1 MKVKVLGCSGG
12 IGGNLRTTGF
22 LVDHDILIDAGT
34 GVSDLPIEQL
44 LQIDHIFI
52 THSHLDH
59 IASIPLLI
67 DTVFGLRHT
76 PITLY
81 ATAETQK
88 ILKDHIFNWKIW
100 PDFNVIPNA
109 ENPLMVWQEISV
121 GETIVLHDRKF
132 TPVPANHVVP
142 AVGFHMEGAAA
153 SMVFTGDTTSC
164 PALWEHVNRIEN
176 LKYLIIESAF
186 SNADIELAKI
196 SKHFCPVMLKQELAN
211 LTHSPLPRIYITHL
225 KPGEGE
231 TIMREIE
238 TDIYEFNARPLFN
251 GHIFEL

>member
-81 ATAETQK
+81 ATSETQQ

-100 PDFNVIPNA
+100 PDFNVIPDA

-121 GETIVLHDRKF
+121 GETVELSGRKI
-132 TPVPANHVVP
+132 TPMPANHVVP
-142 AVGFHMEGAAA
+142 AVGFHMQGSAA

-164 PALWEHVNRIEN
+164 PALWEHVNRIEK
-176 LKYLIIESAF
+176 LK
-186 SNADIELAKI
+186 
-196 SKHFCPVMLKQELAN
+196 
-211 LTHSPLPRIYITHL
+211 
-225 KPGEGE
+225 
-231 TIMREIE
+231 
-238 TDIYEFNARPLFN
+238 
-251 GHIFEL
+251 